1 MQPKEAPRESSGK
14 AVRTY
19 VRLDADERRK
29 IDFWGFERHIPSRS
43 ERLRTLI
50 FKGLEAEAAGAH
62 RALRGECP

>member
-1 MQPKEAPRESSGK
+1 MQPKQAPRQASGK

-29 IDFWGFERHIPSRS
+29 IDFWGFERQIPSRS

-50 FKGLEAEAAGAH
+50 FKALESESMG
-62 RALRGECP
+62 RNRG